1 MFASTLSSTLISIV
15 GLLLALVIIGALYL
29 IAVPLKKMAFYKR
42 SDVVTYFYPITAYFK
57 TRNED
62 FAQRGDIFASA
73 KEFSKLYPGK
83 KIYVCNV
90 GPHPIVTFRDT
101 QYIKEFFIKQQ
112 YYHKADFTRYYEC
125 LWGTG
130 LVLAEGNTWKGHRKI
145 ISGSFHYEFLKTN
158 IPLIQRTTKEFLD
171 EIPVEN
177 YQSYEVLSRTKEMV
191 GEVVGRLFFG
201 ENLKEY
207 TFEGKTLAV
216 ALTEISLELDAVFE
230 SKFALVFGPRI
241 LKLPF
246 FVEYA
251 RVMKRVKAFRALC
264 LKIIQQKKSQTTPS
278 NDLLTSLIKTQ
289 ESEDPSQRFSDDNII
304 DEFITFFMA
313 GMDTTSLLISMMLY
327 NLSKHPQHFAQ
338 LREEREATYNKDKEA
353 NADAL
358 QQMDVLH
365 SVIKE
370 TLRLQPPTPTTFP
383 RVALEDHKIVDLQ
396 IRKGDLVLPEFITV
410 FYDEKYFENPEQFQ
424 PSRWTNKEHKIDL
437 SVFTPFSAGPRNCIG
452 QHLAIIEAKIVVS
465 EFLNKFDFKLPE
477 DYKLKMTFNAFY
489 KPDGEINL
497 QLFPKN

>member
-1 MFASTLSSTLISIV
+1 MFASTLPSILV
-15 GLLLALVIIGALYL
+15 SMIGLLLALAIVGALYL
-29 IAVPLKKMAFYKR
+29 VALPLKKMTFYKR
-42 SDVVTYFYPITAYFK
+42 SDVVTYFYPIIGFFK
-57 TRNED
+57 TKNED
-62 FAQRGDIFASA
+62 FAKRGDIFASA

-90 GPHPIVTFRDT
+90 GPHPIVAFRDI
-101 QYIKEFFIKQQ
+101 QYIKEFLLKQQ
-112 YYHKADFTRYYEC
+112 YYHKADFARIFES

-130 LVLAEGNTWKGHRKI
+130 LVLSEGETWKRHRKI
-145 ISGSFHYEFLKTN
+145 TSGSFHYEFLKAN
-158 IPLIQRTTKEFLD
+158 IPLIQRTTKEFLG
-171 EIPVEN
+171 EISVKD
-177 YQSYEVLSRTKEMV
+177 YQSYEVLGRTKEMV

-216 ALTEISLELDAVFE
+216 ALTEIALELDPIFDSKAALIFGRHVF
-230 SKFALVFGPRI
+230 
-241 LKLPF
+241 KLPF
-246 FVEYA
+246 FVEHA

-264 LKIIQQKKSQTTPS
+264 SKIIQQKKSQTALS

-289 ESEDPSQRFSDDNII
+289 GSEDASQRFSDDDII

-313 GMDTTSLLISMMLY
+313 GMDTTSLLISMILY
-327 NLSKHPQHFAQ
+327 NLSKHPQHLTE
-338 LREEREATYNKDKEA
+338 LREEREATYNKDVVA

-365 SVIKE
+365 SVIRE

-396 IRKGDLVLPEFITV
+396 IRKGDLVVPEFISV
-410 FYDEKYFENPEQFQ
+410 FYDEKHFADPEQFK

-437 SVFTPFSAGPRNCIG
+437 SIFTPFSAGPRNCIG
-452 QHLAIIEAKIVVS
+452 QHLAVIEAKIVVS
-465 EFLNKFDFKLPE
+465 EFLNMFDFKLPE

-489 KPDGEINL
+489 RPEGEMNL